1 MAYVFPGADTGFEAN
16 FQPKIKLAGRF
27 MDSLNPQ
34 SGNTGFSPKTPQEWL
49 EHRKKLKSQGYAPEE
64 IDSAMQQFAPT
75 TNPNSLESAIAP
87 ELAELIKQNRYNAS
101 PAGMKA
107 QLELARED
115 AREKAKQQLMWGTLA
130 KLPET
135 TAAAFGGGPN
145 ASERIRQGLGAI
157 PGIYANTLAAF
168 PQIQVPGT
176 SIQQQRY
183 FTV

>member
-1 MAYVFPGADTGFEAN
+1 MAYVFPGNNTGFRTDFE
-16 FQPKIKLAGRF
+16 PKSELAGRF
-27 MDSLNPQ
+27 MGAFNSQ
-34 SGNTGFSPKTPQEWL
+34 SGNAGFSPKTPQQWL
-49 EHRKKLKSQGYAPEE
+49 EYQKNLERQGYAPEK
-64 IDSAMQQFAPT
+64 INSAMQQFVPT

-87 ELAELIKQNRYNAS
+87 ELVEFLRQSRYNNS

-135 TAAAFGGGPN
+135 VATAFGGGPN

-157 PGIYANTLAAF
+157 PGIYANTLAAY

-176 SIQQQRY
+176 SIQQNRY
-183 FTV
+183 FT

>member
-34 SGNTGFSPKTPQEWL
+34 SGNTGFSPKTPQQWL
-49 EHRKKLKSQGYAPEE
+49 EYQKNLERQGYAPEK
-64 IDSAMQQFAPT
+64 INSAMQQFVPA
-75 TNPNSLESAIAP
+75 TNPNSLEATIAP
-87 ELAELIKQNRYNAS
+87 GIAKLIEQNIYNTS
-101 PAGMKA
+101 PEGMKA

-115 AREKAKQQLMWGTLA
+115 AREKAKQQLMWSTLA

-157 PGIYANTLAAF
+157 PGIYANTLASY

-176 SIQQQRY
+176 SIQQNRY
-183 FTV
+183 FT